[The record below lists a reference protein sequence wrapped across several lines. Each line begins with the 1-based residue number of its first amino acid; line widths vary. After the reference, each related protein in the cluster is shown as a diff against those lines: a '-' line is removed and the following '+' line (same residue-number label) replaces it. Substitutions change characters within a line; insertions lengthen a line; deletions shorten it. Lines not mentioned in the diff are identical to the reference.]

1 MFSLKQQFT
10 YIDVTEEQLPYTHLN
25 TKAGQSLLL
34 NLAFLYRLFFKA
46 VLGPQQN

>member
-25 TKAGQSLLL
+25 TKAGQFLL
-34 NLAFLYRLFFKA
+34 NLAFFIQTFF
-46 VLGPQQN
+46 